1 MNSEANPQKKP
12 RILLRLILVIALVGT
27 VGGSLAYLKLEQ
39 FAELQ
44 AQGEIPPPPISVEV
58 AVATPGQWQKRI
70 LAIGSLVASQG
81 VDISSEV
88 GGIVREIEF
97 RSGQEVSAGQL
108 LLQLDD
114 QTELASLEAR
124 KAEYES
130 ADSQYQRLLKLKDQ
144 AFVNA
149 NDLDTQAGIV
159 EVARSQIGVAESA
172 LAKKKISAPFAGKL
186 GIREVDVGEYL
197 APGTAVVS
205 LQSLDRLLLDFT
217 LPESN
222 YREIAVGQPIRF
234 KVHTYPD
241 EVFDASIV
249 AWNPSL
255 DESTRNITIRA
266 TVDNRDRRLAPG
278 MFAEMEVTSSR
289 VVDVLTL
296 PETAIFYNIYG
307 EAVYVL
313 EKEEDAEADDETY
326 RLAARQV
333 DVEYRENGIAGINS
347 GLKQGDLAVTA
358 GQLKLYP
365 SLKVV
370 IVDGNDDLQASTVSA
385 Q

>member
-12 RILLRLILVIALVGT
+12 RLLLRLILVIALVGT

-234 KVHTYPD
+234 KVRAYPD

-370 IVDGNDDLQASTVSA
+370 IVDGNDDIQASTDST